1 MNYNAK
7 VWQSFKKRDSQD
19 HETII
24 IKTIKNEITFKSI
37 KRNRRPEKIHE
48 WDELSGYNLNNKDR
62 CFIQFAI

>member
-1 MNYNAK
+1 MDYNAK

-19 HETII
+19 HE
-24 IKTIKNEITFKSI
+24 TIKNEITFKSI

-62 CFIQFAI
+62 CFIQFTI